1 MNAPAQ
7 PRPGHS
13 NKTVFVATIAV
24 APTRGRAKAKLLLS
38 ERRKDMPPS
47 RLRDT
52 AMDARKRVLLRI
64 TIPEDEV
71 KLTARRVE
79 RLMGRKPESRLA
91 LIGDNAGAAAE
102 LDV

>member
-1 MNAPAQ
+1 
-7 PRPGHS
+7 
-13 NKTVFVATIAV
+13 
-24 APTRGRAKAKLLLS
+24 
-38 ERRKDMPPS
+38 MPPS

-64 TIPEDEV
+64 TVPEDEV

-91 LIGDNAGAAAE
+91 FIQEHARTVRD
-102 LDV
+102 LDL